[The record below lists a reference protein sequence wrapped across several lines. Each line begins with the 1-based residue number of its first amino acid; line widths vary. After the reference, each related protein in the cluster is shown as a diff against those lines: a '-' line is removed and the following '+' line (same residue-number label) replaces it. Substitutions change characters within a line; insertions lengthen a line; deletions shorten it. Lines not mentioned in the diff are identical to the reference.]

1 MINVLWVWLLKT
13 VSNVTHIITYD
24 SDSIVYLLAKKKKSS
39 VKIKSILVQLLLN
52 LKKYNPF
59 YKATV

>member
-24 SDSIVYLLAKKKKSS
+24 SDSIVYLLAKKKKKFCENQVDFSS
-39 VKIKSILVQLLLN
+39 VVIK
-52 LKKYNPF
+52 LKKYNSF